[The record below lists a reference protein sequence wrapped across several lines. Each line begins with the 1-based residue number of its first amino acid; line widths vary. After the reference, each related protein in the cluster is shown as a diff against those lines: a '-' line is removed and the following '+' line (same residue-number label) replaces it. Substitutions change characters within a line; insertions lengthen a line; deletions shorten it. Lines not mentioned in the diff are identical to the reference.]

1 MSKIIY
7 PYCIHCK
14 KEKGKHLANTFH
26 CPVTSGKFPHFSK
39 DQTFEANL
47 KRPVELRFVI
57 NNDML

>member
-14 KEKGKHLANTFH
+14 KEQGKHKAVTLH

-39 DQTFEANL
+39 DQVFEANL
-47 KRPVELRFVI
+47 KKPVELKFVI
-57 NNDML
+57 GSEDV